1 MQNSIAAISTVTNH
15 DAPEAILEALLQV
28 AVCKDV
34 VGWREA
40 ARKLILVMTDQ
51 GFHTAGDG
59 RVRAGERERLIL
71 VPESDTNFLVGTL
84 S

>member
-15 DAPEAILEALLQV
+15 DDPEAMLEALLQV

-34 VGWREA
+34 IGWREA

-51 GFHTAGDG
+51 GFHTTGDG
-59 RVRAGERERLIL
+59 RVRAGERERGSYRYQNLIR
-71 VPESDTNFLVGTL
+71 TF
-84 S
+84 